1 MSEIDTAER
10 RISQLLGENPALRLL
25 LGLLAAAIAAYFLI
39 VRFRVWIPPE
49 LLSVALAI
57 GPWLVILA
65 VIGLLGWLAM
75 KAYVRIW
82 QWRRVQETL
91 NSRVTFAVLP
101 SEGF

>member
-1 MSEIDTAER
+1 MGSWISESPNIRIPRWRGSSSEARSMSEIDTAER

-25 LGLLAAAIAAYFLI
+25 LGLLAAAIAAYLLI

-65 VIGLLGWLAM
+65 VIGFLVWLAV
-75 KAYVRIW
+75 KVYV
-82 QWRRVQETL
+82 
-91 NSRVTFAVLP
+91 
-101 SEGF
+101 